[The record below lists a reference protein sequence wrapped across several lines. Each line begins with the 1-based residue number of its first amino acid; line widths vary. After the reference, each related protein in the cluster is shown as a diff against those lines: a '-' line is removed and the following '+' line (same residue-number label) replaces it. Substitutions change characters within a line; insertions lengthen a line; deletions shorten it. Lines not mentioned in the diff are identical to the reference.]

1 MPELAGPLGVLG
13 GTFDPVHRAH
23 LHLARAALRQM
34 DLAEVLWI
42 PAGQPSHRQ
51 APFADAAQRLAMVR
65 LATASEPGF
74 RVDETEAT
82 SGQPSYTV
90 PTLERLRAGRGAVQ
104 PLVLLMGADAWLGLP
119 SWRRWRE
126 IFALAHVA
134 VASRPGAPLAPET
147 MDSELATLFLQR
159 RAASSD
165 ALAAT
170 PAGLIA
176 EFTID
181 PVNPPD
187 LSATAVRDRL
197 RGGTPA
203 ATDLLPP
210 GVLDYIHRNHLYTN

>member
-1 MPELAGPLGVLG
+1 MPDRNGLLGILG

-23 LHLARAALRQM
+23 VHLASGALRQLR
-34 DLAEVLWI
+34 LAGVLWI
-42 PAGQPSHRQ
+42 PAGHPYHRH
-51 APFADAAQRLAMVR
+51 APLAPARHRLEMVR
-65 LATASEPGF
+65 IATRGDPRFSVDASEALA
-74 RVDETEAT
+74 DT
-82 SGQPSYTV
+82 PSYTV
-90 PTLERLRAGRGAVQ
+90 PTLERLRQSQGTAR